1 MSRLTPDEQQ
11 QQQIDAPVRAHG
23 VTKLPRVRE
32 FTALPMV
39 PHKQPGRGNNG
50 RYRRG
55 ARTMSDAVSIPDAS
69 ILPDCG

>member
-11 QQQIDAPVRAHG
+11 QIDASVRAHG

-32 FTALPMV
+32 FTTLPMV

-50 RYRRG
+50 RYRR
-55 ARTMSDAVSIPDAS
+55 APAP
-69 ILPDCG
+69 

>member
-1 MSRLTPDEQQ
+1 MARLTPDEQAAL
-11 QQQIDAPVRAHG
+11 DTYVREHG

-55 ARTMSDAVSIPDAS
+55 ARTMSDAISIPDDG
-69 ILPDCG
+69 ILPDAGW